1 MKILSLIIFT
11 ISTSVHLYASL
22 KKNQKL
28 RNYTKPFILTSLLWF
43 YLISAADVRVNIIL
57 ALIFSWIGDLFLMIP
72 GVKWFTVGGI
82 SFMISHFF
90 FILGYLPDITF
101 NMVNPIVTTILG
113 IFFFVIVSIIFRKL
127 KLHLPK
133 PLFYPMYLYLLI
145 NGAMNCFAV
154 FRMLSN
160 QTVATITTCI
170 GAFLFFLSD
179 STLFF
184 VRFKK
189 DSKLKTHFI
198 VMLTYSIGELLIVL
212 GLI

>member
-1 MKILSLIIFT
+1 
-11 ISTSVHLYASL
+11 
-22 KKNQKL
+22 
-28 RNYTKPFILTSLLWF
+28 
-43 YLISAADVRVNIIL
+43 
-57 ALIFSWIGDLFLMIP
+57 
-72 GVKWFTVGGI
+72 
-82 SFMISHFF
+82 MISHFF

-101 NMVNPIVTTILG
+101 RSVNPIIVGILAV
-113 IFFFVIVSIIFRKL
+113 FFIIVVSIIFKKL
-127 KLHLPK
+127 KAHLPK

-145 NGAMNCFAV
+145 NGGMNCFAV

-160 QTVATITTCI
+160 MNISTTTTCI

-198 VMLTYSIGELLIVL
+198 VMLTYSIGEFLIVL